1 MNEEK
6 LVKLLKEHFPTKK
19 EFGVL
24 AHNVSDLTHNV
35 NGLVNTVNGMNEEL
49 KSIKSDIKEIKDD
62 IEEIKPS
69 IKALDKILEQ
79 HPIERVERLEK
90 HNRLPAFIST
100 SQED

>member
-19 EFGVL
+19 EFGDL
-24 AHNVSDLTHNV
+24 AH
-35 NGLVNTVNGMNEEL
+35 TVNGISEE
-49 KSIKSDIKEIKDD
+49 IKTIKFDIKEIRND

-69 IKALDKILEQ
+69 IKALDKILEEN
-79 HPIERVERLEK
+79 PIERIGRLEK
-90 HNRLPAFIST
+90 HNNLPIFIPT